1 MRGKIIWKEN
11 YQDLQE
17 DVFWHGKVVNHS
29 SLFHDVFLRFQY
41 FPQWA
46 FYTFK
51 KGKCDKC

>member
-51 KGKCDKC
+51 KGKCDKG